1 MPYRPDGDFLQDDDP
16 PWDVAPEEPEGGG
29 WWKWAVAVA
38 SLALFGGVVWYAY
51 STGATGP
58 IGPIRTVEAEAGPY
72 KVKPQNPGGEIIPDQ
87 DKLVFNE
94 AVGRVTDTEDML
106 GDEAEAPQAK
116 PESVPVRKF
125 VPPPPPPK
133 PEPPPKP
140 VEAAPTEPTSQ
151 VAAAQPPA
159 PQSPMSPAP
168 ASRAPGVQAAAA
180 QATPTPAHPPPVPP
194 AAPPAAAKSA
204 TAPTFA
210 PVPVQVK
217 TAETTPPAKADA
229 HPPATAAP
237 VPPPPAAAEHKPSGG
252 KTPMVQLGAYA
263 SEAGAME
270 SWAQVQRKQGSI
282 VAGLSP
288 RVMKVEA
295 PGKGELFRLVIG
307 PFADR
312 PAAVTVCT
320 QLKAEGR
327 DCIVNAY

>member
-16 PWDVAPEEPEGGG
+16 PWDDAPQEPEGGG

-58 IGPIRTVEAEAGPY
+58 IGPIRTVEAEPGPY
-72 KVKPQNPGGEIIPDQ
+72 KIKPQNPGGEIIPDQ

-94 AVGRVTDTEDML
+94 AVGRTTETDDML
-106 GDEAEAPQAK
+106 GDEPEAPQAK

-140 VEAAPTEPTSQ
+140 PEAVPPRAAETAPAASAPHAAPAEPAQHTATP
-151 VAAAQPPA
+151 AAVPAPATPPQAASKPPA
-159 PQSPMSPAP
+159 P
-168 ASRAPGVQAAAA
+168 
-180 QATPTPAHPPPVPP
+180 
-194 AAPPAAAKSA
+194 
-204 TAPTFA
+204 PTFA

-217 TAETTPPAKADA
+217 TAENSAPKADAPAATPQHPSITPPAGEPK
-229 HPPATAAP
+229 PAAEQKAAP
-237 VPPPPAAAEHKPSGG
+237 EQKAASG

-263 SEAGAME
+263 SEAGALE
-270 SWAQVQRKQGSI
+270 SWGQVQRKQGAI

-288 RVMKVEA
+288 RVIRFEA
-295 PGKGELFRLVIG
+295 PGKGELYRLLIG

-312 PAAVTVCT
+312 PSAVNVCN
-320 QLKAEGR
+320 QLKAQGR
-327 DCIVNAY
+327 DCLVNVY